1 MAASDTAASLFALLP
16 VWLPLLGALLI
27 GASGLPGVFLSSRS
41 RAGERLAVVLHGVG
55 ALAVLVGAVASLFVA
70 SSPRFELAWSLPF
83 GSFRIEVDGL
93 SAAFLVPLVVVPAL
107 GAVYGLR
114 YWSQREHPETG
125 RKLRAFYGVLAASL
139 VLLTIARDGVLFLF
153 AWEGMA
159 LSAFFLI
166 TTDHDDPEARAAGRV
181 YFIATHVGT
190 LALFALLSIVF
201 AQTGSFGLDAL
212 PEASASAG
220 ACAAIFALGLLGF
233 GLKAGLMPLH
243 VWLPGA
249 HAVAPS
255 HVSAVLSAVVL
266 KTGVYGLARLTC
278 MLPHPPLY
286 WGGLVLALGAISGV
300 AGVVF
305 AIAQHDLKRLLA
317 YHSIE
322 NVGIIV
328 MGLGLALLGRSQGR
342 ADWIALGL
350 GGAILH
356 VWNHSFFKALLFL
369 SAGSVIHRVH
379 TREIDR
385 MGGLARSMPVTAVFF
400 LCGAVAICGLPP
412 LNGFVSELLIYL
424 GLWKTLAPADGSPVA
439 AAALAVPA
447 LAMIGA
453 LAAACFVK
461 AFGAVFLGVARRP
474 HEREPVEAPRTM
486 LVPMTALALLC
497 AAIGLLPALAVPFL
511 DRAAAT
517 WSAAAT
523 AGGGAPVPLRTLAPV
538 GPLGWI
544 TVLSAALWVGAAAAV
559 LLLRRRMRVE
569 DDQRVPTWDCGYAA
583 PTARMQY
590 SSSSFAEMLVAI
602 FRWALRP
609 REHAPRLRELFPK
622 SAHHRSH
629 VDDVVLDRW
638 FLPVLRWIA
647 RKLLWLRFL
656 QPGRIQL
663 YILYVLIAV
672 LALALSTVPVGELL
686 KGLVPR

>member
-1 MAASDTAASLFALLP
+1 MAASDTAARLGALLP

-27 GASGLPGVFLSSRS
+27 GASGLPGLFLAQGS
-41 RAGERLAVVLHGVG
+41 RAGERLAVVLHAVG
-55 ALAVLVGAVASLFVA
+55 ALTVLVGTVASLFVA
-70 SSPRFELAWSLPF
+70 SSPRLDLPWSLPF

-107 GAVYGLR
+107 GSVYGLR
-114 YWSQREHPETG
+114 YWSQREHPDTG
-125 RKLRAFYGVLAASL
+125 GRLRAFYGVLAASL
-139 VLLTIARDGVLFLF
+139 VFLTIARDGVLFLF

-190 LALFALLSIVF
+190 LALFGLLSIVF
-201 AQTGSFGLDAL
+201 AETGSFRLDAL
-212 PEASASAG
+212 PEGSTAG
-220 ACAAIFALGLLGF
+220 TCAAIFALGLVGF
-233 GLKAGLMPLH
+233 GLKAGVMPLH

-266 KTGVYGLARLTC
+266 KTGVYGLARITC
-278 MLPHPPLY
+278 MLPHPPVF

-305 AIAQHDLKRLLA
+305 ALAQHDLKRLLA

-328 MGLGLALLGRSQGR
+328 MGLGLALLGRSLGR
-342 ADWIALGL
+342 ADWVALGL

-356 VWNHSFFKALLFL
+356 VWNHSFFKSLLFF
-369 SAGSVIHRVH
+369 SAGAVIQRVH

-385 MGGLARSMPVTAVFF
+385 MGGLARTMPVTAVLF

-424 GLWKTLAPADGSPVA
+424 GLWRTLAPADASPAA

-474 HEREPVEAPRTM
+474 VEGEIAEAPRAM
-486 LVPMTALALLC
+486 LVPMAALALLC
-497 AAIGLLPALAVPFL
+497 IAIGLLPALAVPFL
-511 DRAAAT
+511 DRAAAA
-517 WSAAAT
+517 WSATT
-523 AGGGAPVPLRTLAPV
+523 AGAPAPVPLRSLAPV

-544 TVLSAALWVGAAAAV
+544 TVLSAALWICAVVAV
-559 LLLRRRMRVE
+559 LALRRRMRVRDGE
-569 DDQRVPTWDCGYAA
+569 RVPTWDCGYAA

-602 FRWALRP
+602 FRWALHP
-609 REHAPRLRELFPK
+609 REHSPRVRELFPK
-622 SAHHRSH
+622 AARYRSH
-629 VDDVVLDRW
+629 VDDVVLDEW
-638 FLPVLRWIA
+638 FVPALKWLA
-647 RKLLWLRFL
+647 RKALLLRFL
-656 QPGRIQL
+656 QTGRIQL

-672 LALALSTVPVGELL
+672 LALTLASVPIGELL
-686 KGLVPR
+686 KSLVTR